1 MSEDANCLKQALIH
15 MPNLENLDLSDNS
28 VENGFRLVGLHLSDS
43 MWDDWG
49 LIFFWSFLY
58 TLSKYNTIYHFKYNR
73 DTKWPLQPLILYEL
87 IWLKNDFQGCDRLFY
102 WDLWQRLTL
111 CWSEAWELWT
121 DLQPSGWAFRSS
133 FSYEKTA

>member
-73 DTKWPLQPLILYEL
+73 YKMAPSATDFIRAHMIKKWFPGVWSPILLRSLAETYPLLIWSLRIVNWLATKWL
-87 IWLKNDFQGCDRLFY
+87 
-102 WDLWQRLTL
+102 
-111 CWSEAWELWT
+111 
-121 DLQPSGWAFRSS
+121 S
-133 FSYEKTA
+133 F